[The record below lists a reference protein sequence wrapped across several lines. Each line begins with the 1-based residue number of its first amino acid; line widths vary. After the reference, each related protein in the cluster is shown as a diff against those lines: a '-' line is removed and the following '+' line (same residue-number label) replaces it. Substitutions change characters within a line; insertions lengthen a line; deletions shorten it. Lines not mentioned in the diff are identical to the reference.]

1 MFAPN
6 LDHSLISI
14 LGFVIG
20 LETWFEPK
28 PGLNV
33 VYGKNGVGKST
44 LVNFIETICD
54 SGRASKDSSRSN
66 AEGGAGRVVVG
77 LIAPGIVE
85 WADSIAREI
94 EKLSG
99 SWRKIRAFDDGFR
112 RYDKEIINHLVPK
125 ATEEHEWSDIQVYQE
140 LSRVTGEGVEEIE
153 RAIASLRAD
162 SDSAKDNNFGL
173 VCELTRQ
180 ILQGRFDAE
189 MVSQITNAL
198 RTTLRYHYTEWSLE
212 SAGILDINERLAKYG
227 IPILVVDEFVVTA
240 NNLESFRFGELFIL
254 FVDVIIG
261 RLQYELNDV
270 IIDVEEISG
279 EQERLENFNTGKPLT
294 FSSVRND
301 ADEVIGIV
309 ARAIYEQLSNPLI
322 SYNREFTDGY
332 SVRLLFKTD
341 GISNVGE
348 HTTTLEK
355 LRLTWNEVLNGQ
367 ESRSFEDQVLA
378 AWLYSSLVLCVEK
391 FEWGTKATDSLPFY
405 ELSFSLGKLQN
416 LPFDLI
422 RLDRDFDIPTVVAG
436 LAAET
441 LGKDFFEALAFL
453 EEDEAFDDQLS
464 TFVKPL
470 NDAFEPVSRFIASMG
485 IGIDGLRAVVSPW
498 VNDWLSGNGIVLR
511 CSIDTYELGFERLST
526 AQQYWVKAAL
536 LLVAASKSNTP
547 VVVIADEP
555 DQSLHERAAFSV
567 MESLVQ
573 SGLDVIVSSH
583 SVAAL
588 RTRNATLHHLEVGPR
603 RQRTITDVAIG
614 EDVLVAA
621 ERLGTTPY
629 DLLSLKRMMVLVEGS
644 HDAAVVGKL
653 IKTSDI
659 HSLLDRVLVVP
670 MRGVR
675 NVMSAADS
683 ILVTEFS
690 DLNVL
695 VIVDNGRNEVF
706 KPLLD
711 DLRERYAAGA
721 TEKELKQVLASRRL
735 GLDISYEERTLFDL
749 LERAIHRG
757 ILNRLEL
764 YAFSVGDVVELLPA
778 SKFGSQLG
786 WDELRRDYSANR
798 LGMDF
803 KSWLRETHKISVS
816 VRTVERAFE
825 EADAL
830 HPELIRLLQQ
840 IELGSSVA

>member
-6 LDHSLISI
+6 SDYSLMSI
-14 LGFVIG
+14 PGFVIG

-44 LVNFIETICD
+44 LINFLEAICD
-54 SGRASKDSSRSN
+54 SGRGSKDSSRSN

-77 LIAPGIVE
+77 LNAPAIVE
-85 WADSIAREI
+85 WADSTAREI
-94 EKLSG
+94 EKINGLR
-99 SWRKIRAFDDGFR
+99 RKIRPFDDGIRF
-112 RYDKEIINHLVPK
+112 YDKEIINHLVPK
-125 ATEEHEWSDIQVYQE
+125 TPEEHEWSDIQVYQE
-140 LSRVTGEGVEEIE
+140 LSRVTGEEVEEIE
-153 RAIASLRAD
+153 RVIASLRAD
-162 SDSAKDNNFGL
+162 SNSAEDHNFGL
-173 VCELTRQ
+173 VCELTRR

-189 MVSQITNAL
+189 IVNQITDAL

-212 SAGILDINERLAKYG
+212 SASVSDINERLAKYG
-227 IPILVVDEFVVTA
+227 IPNLDVDEFVITA

-261 RLQYELNDV
+261 RLQYELNDE
-270 IIDVEEISG
+270 IIDVEEIFG
-279 EQERLENFNTGKPLT
+279 EQERLDDFNTGKPLT

-301 ADEVIGIV
+301 ADEIIGIV
-309 ARAIYEQLSNPLI
+309 ARAIYEQLSNPLL
-322 SYNREFTDGY
+322 SYERDFLNGY
-332 SVRLLFKTD
+332 SVRLLFKTAD
-341 GISNVGE
+341 ISSAGE
-348 HTTTLEK
+348 HATTLEK
-355 LRLTWNEVLNGQ
+355 LRLTWNEVDGQ
-367 ESRSFEDQVLA
+367 ESLSFDDKVLCC
-378 AWLYSSLVLCVEK
+378 WLDSSLVLSRQK
-391 FEWGTKATDSLPFY
+391 FGWATTKATDSLTFY
-405 ELSFSLGKLQN
+405 ELIFPFGKLKT
-416 LPFDLI
+416 LPFELI
-422 RLDRDFDIPTVVAG
+422 RLDRDFDIPTVLAG
-436 LAAET
+436 VAAET

-470 NDAFEPVSRFIASMG
+470 NDVFEPVSRIITSMR
-485 IGIDGLRAVVSPW
+485 IGIDGFRAVVSPW
-498 VNDWLSGNGIVLR
+498 VNDWLSGNGIELKY
-511 CSIDTYELGFERLST
+511 SIDTYELGFERLST

-536 LLVAASKSNTP
+536 SLVAASKSNTP
-547 VVVIADEP
+547 VLVIADEP

-567 MESLVQ
+567 MESLVH
-573 SGLDVIVSSH
+573 SGLDVVVSSH

-653 IKTSDI
+653 IKTSVF

-690 DLNVL
+690 ELNVL

-706 KPLLD
+706 KPLLN
-711 DLRERYAAGA
+711 DLRERYSAGD
-721 TEKELKQVLASRRL
+721 TEKELKQVLASRRS
-735 GLDISYEERTLFDL
+735 GLDISFEERTLFDL

-816 VRTVERAFE
+816 VRTVEKAFE
-825 EADAL
+825 EADSL